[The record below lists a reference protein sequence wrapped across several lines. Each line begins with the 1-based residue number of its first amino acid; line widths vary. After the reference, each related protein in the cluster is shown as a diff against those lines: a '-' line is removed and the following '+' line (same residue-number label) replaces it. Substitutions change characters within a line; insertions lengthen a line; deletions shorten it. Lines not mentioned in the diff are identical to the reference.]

1 MFQRDRLPYLLL
13 LLLPDWA
20 HKSRSTPAG
29 TRTTVPFVFY
39 VNRTRER
46 WGRDWNFSGDICDTS
61 SLWYL
66 KAESPADGRL
76 YIKQRVRC
84 ENDTAANW
92 STGDTRFDRSSAKAS
107 QSSRTKTFEG
117 WFQRAP
123 ALKLQSII
131 IGHFCR
137 LSDSRHLNVVLLP
150 LIVSQMS
157 TIIYHS

>member
-29 TRTTVPFVFY
+29 TRTTVPVVFY
-39 VNRTRER
+39 VNTTRER
-46 WGRDWNFSGDICDTS
+46 RGRDWNLSGDICDS
-61 SLWYL
+61 SSRWYL
-66 KAESPADGRL
+66 KAESAADGRL

-107 QSSRTKTFEG
+107 QSSRTKTLEG

-123 ALKLQSII
+123 TLKLQSII